1 MNPHEIIK
9 NPLATEKAVRLME
22 AENKLIFI
30 VNRKSNKFEIK
41 KAAEELLKIKIDKV
55 NTMITSGGKK
65 KAYLTLNRENK
76 ALDIATRLG
85 LM

>member
-1 MNPHEIIK
+1 MDPHEIIK

-22 AENKLIFI
+22 AENKLVFL
-30 VNRKSNKFEIK
+30 VDRKANKFEIK
-41 KAAEELLKIKIDKV
+41 KAAEELLKIRIDKV

-76 ALDIATRLG
+76 ALDVATKLG

>member
-1 MNPHEIIK
+1 MNPYDIIK

-30 VNRKSNKFEIK
+30 VNRKADKFDIK
-41 KAAEELLKIKIDKV
+41 KAAEELLKIKIDSI
-55 NTMITSGGKK
+55 NTMITSSGKK
-65 KAYLTLNRENK
+65 KAYLTLNKENK
-76 ALDIATRLG
+76 ALDIATKLG

>member
-22 AENKLIFI
+22 AENKLVF
-30 VNRKSNKFEIK
+30 VVDRKANKFEIK

-65 KAYLTLNRENK
+65 KAYLTLNMENK
-76 ALDIATRLG
+76 ALDVATKLG